1 LNNRPRPNTIRSKP
15 PTSWNR
21 VGIGDHDVGDRL
33 DAEGGN
39 RRQQAVGKD
48 GADTSGKP
56 APEAARNRPLNDED
70 IHRPNGCR
78 HQHADGNAGK
88 HELDAGQHD
97 MRAELQGAP
106 IRSWRKKRRE
116 RHCA

>member
-1 LNNRPRPNTIRSKP
+1 MAEDDVAELARTLTRKPLMPVALTNANVFDSATGKSTPGMTVLMEGNHIR
-15 PTSWNR
+15 
-21 VGIGDHDVGDRL
+21 
-33 DAEGGN
+33 
-39 RRQQAVGKD
+39 AVGKD

-70 IHRPNGCR
+70 IHRPNWCR

-97 MRAELQGAP
+97 MRAELQDRAP
-106 IRSWRKKRRE
+106 IRS
-116 RHCA
+116 